1 MGEDLA
7 IGDMGAADPF
17 GLAIDV
23 PEPQLQGADG
33 MDAGLAGPGGI
44 GASLADVG
52 LAASAAPVNVN
63 DGVAAAFSGDMDTVS
78 FAGDA
83 LGSIPQIEAPDAPA
97 GPEAFSSESF
107 PAGSPSAFASSG
119 VASLSDA
126 PSSQEGIPGGLSGLP
141 GIEPPLPAFA
151 AFAGVAT
158 APEEFLDLQM
168 ALSPPPPSQEGFPG
182 ASDAPMAAPADR
194 LALESPGGFGG
205 MSMAAMES
213 ISMGAW
219 GAPGAASGAPGA
231 AGGSSGP
238 SIRIENLH
246 LPATSPNEML
256 DQLLATAPDLTNAD
270 LSGLGAA

>member
-17 GLAIDV
+17 GLAIDI

-63 DGVAAAFSGDMDTVS
+63 DGVAAAFSGDMDTTS
-78 FAGDA
+78 FASDS

-107 PAGSPSAFASSG
+107 PAGSPSAFASAG

-141 GIEPPLPAFA
+141 GIEPPLPPSPS
-151 AFAGVAT
+151 FAGVAT

-182 ASDAPMAAPADR
+182 ASDAPMASASG
-194 LALESPGGFGG
+194 ALGLDSPGGYAG
-205 MSMAAMES
+205 MSLAMAET

-219 GAPGAASGAPGA
+219 GAPGSSSVP
-231 AGGSSGP
+231 GGSAGSVGH
-238 SIRIENLH
+238 SIHIENLH
-246 LPATSPNEML
+246 LPATSSNEML
-256 DQLLATAPDLTNAD
+256 DQLLATSSDLTNAD
-270 LSGLGAA
+270 LSGLAAA